1 MKGDLIKLMIGKQSI
16 LVKGGAWMI
25 GRETTSIVGKIS
37 IQDKIIVKGKTFVE
51 ILITKSEGTKSRQ
64 T

>member
-51 ILITKSEGTKSRQ
+51 ILITKREGTKSRQ